1 VSSSR
6 TSAIDVPILVPGKA
20 PRIGRTLLPWLML
33 TLLAGALAAVGGSLL
48 SAGPV
53 HARRARTPAYGARVK
68 LPAAASLAVSRGLGA
83 DLAGYRLVRAPGGFL
98 ARNPRQRLTASFGAR
113 GATVSARDGAH
124 ASIALQAIGSSGA
137 ALHAVGSAQPL
148 ARSNRVEYRRGGATE
163 WFANGPAGVEQ
174 GFTLANAP
182 SGAADGA
189 LTLEL
194 RLSGTLTARP
204 SAAGGLVLTDAGG
217 KAVLRYGE
225 LSVSDARGKALPA
238 RMTLAHGRLLISVD
252 TRGARYPLTVD
263 PLMSVAE
270 LYASAGKEEEELG
283 YSVAA
288 SGHTVVAGAP
298 AATVG
303 GHKSAGAAYVFTEG
317 PSGWSSSTQAAELL
331 PSTSEEDAEFGHSVA
346 ISGKTIVVGSPRA
359 TAIGPDNG
367 AAFVFSEPTAAGGW
381 SSTAVQHQAAVL
393 WDTEDQAFPEF
404 GKSVAIVGETIVVG
418 SPSYVNYI
426 YKQTT
431 FREHPQVGAAFIFV
445 QPAGGWSSKAQ
456 QYQSFTLMET
466 EKEYVEYEE
475 DDFFGASV
483 AIDETGGE
491 QTVVV
496 TASDAKVEGHF
507 QQGAAFIFNRP
518 NAGWTGSPLESSPG
532 ATLTNSN
539 GVAHE
544 KLGEASGKGLFG
556 LESQT
561 VAISGNEIVV
571 GAPEAKD
578 GSNEYEGAAY
588 VFAEPA
594 GGWEAERAQ
603 YQAAKLLPADGK
615 ADSLFGK
622 SVAAESPTVMVGSAG
637 NGYVYS
643 MPAGGW
649 SGEPHQGSEL
659 EGFVSSVSLVPGYA
673 MVGEL
678 GRKPPKETGH
688 TLQGDVEVIPLGPI
702 VTTGSTSATTTSAAT
717 IEGSVAPN
725 RDAVSMCVFQ
735 YGTSA
740 AYGAEVPC
748 AQNVAGEGSTPTTV
762 TAALTGLTPN
772 TTYHYRVIATNA
784 DGTSYGLD
792 RTFTTSHVGEQV
804 ENKEEPSPG
813 KPAEE
818 PSKTGT
824 TTTGTSSTT
833 TASVAPAAVSQLSP
847 VLACTTAQ
855 VALINVVTQGSH
867 VLITGAARLVLAGKR
882 VSIKFLATGK
892 TVASATIAANGTF
905 SASAPLPPAKLRET
919 NRARYEASVGS
930 LHSLNLK
937 LDRRMYMVSATRSGT
952 HVLLSGY
959 VTGSFKAGTK
969 VKILLRVTCSKEE
982 VIANVKLTSTGKFSA
997 TVPAPIGATSQIAV
1011 YRATT
1016 TVLKDGHPEPTFTLP
1031 TPPSG

>member
-1 VSSSR
+1 MSNGQS
-6 TSAIDVPILVPGKA
+6 SAIDVPIAVPAAA
-20 PRIGRTLLPWLML
+20 PRLGRAPLVWLTLA
-33 TLLAGALAAVGGSLL
+33 LLAGAVAAAGASLAE
-48 SAGPV
+48 GPV
-53 HARRARTPAYGARVK
+53 HARRASAPAPMTHVR
-68 LPAAASLAVSRGLGA
+68 LPAGASLAVSRGLGA
-83 DLAGYRLVRAPGGFL
+83 DLAGYRLVGRASGGFL
-98 ARNPRQRLTASFGAR
+98 ARNPQQGLTASFGAR
-113 GATVSARDGAH
+113 GATVSTRGGAH
-124 ASIALQAIGSSGA
+124 ASIALQAIGSSGVALRPVA
-137 ALHAVGSAQPL
+137 AAQPL
-148 ARSNRVEYRRGGATE
+148 ARSNRVEYRRGAATE

-174 GFTLANAP
+174 GFTLASAP
-182 SGAADGA
+182 SGAGDGA
-189 LTLEL
+189 LTLAL

-204 SAAGGLVLTDAGG
+204 GASGGLVLTGAGG
-217 KAVLRYGE
+217 KAVLRYGD
-225 LSVSDARGKALPA
+225 LSVSDARGRALPA

-270 LYASAGKEEEELG
+270 LYASSGAEEEELG

-288 SGHTVVAGAP
+288 SGKTVVAGAP
-298 AATVG
+298 NATVG

-317 PSGWSSSTQAAELL
+317 PSGWSTSTQAAELL
-331 PSTSEEDAEFGHSVA
+331 PSTSEESAQFGHSVA
-346 ISGKTIVVGSPRA
+346 ISGKTIVVGSPDA

-367 AAFVFSEPTAAGGW
+367 AAYVFSEPVGGW
-381 SSTAVQHQAAVL
+381 SSASVQHQTAAL
-393 WDTEDQAFPEF
+393 WDSEDQAFPEF

-418 SPSYVNYI
+418 SPSYVNYL
-426 YKQTT
+426 YRQTT

-445 QPAGGWSSKAQ
+445 QPPGGWSAKAQ

-466 EKEYVEYEE
+466 EKEYLEYEE

-483 AIDETGGE
+483 AIGETGGE

-507 QQGAAFIFNRP
+507 QQGAVFVFNRP
-518 NAGWTGSPLESSPG
+518 KAGWTGSPLESSPG
-532 ATLTNSN
+532 ATLTNSD

-544 KLGEASGKGLFG
+544 KLGEASGKGILG
-556 LESQT
+556 LAGQT
-561 VAISGNEIVV
+561 VAISGSEIVV
-571 GAPEAKD
+571 GAPEAQD

-594 GGWEAERAQ
+594 GGWESERAQ
-603 YQAAKLLPADGK
+603 HQAAKLLPADGK
-615 ADSLFGK
+615 ADSEFGK
-622 SVAAESPTVMVGSAG
+622 SVAAENPTVMVGSAG

-659 EGFVSSVSLVPGYA
+659 EGYVSSVALVPGYA
-673 MVGEL
+673 LVGEL

-688 TLQGDVEVIPLGPI
+688 SLQGDVEVIPLGPI
-702 VTTGSTSATTTSAAT
+702 VATGSTSATTASSAT
-717 IEGSVAPN
+717 VEGSVAPN
-725 RDAVSMCVFQ
+725 RNAVSMCVFQ

-740 AYGAEVPC
+740 TYGAEVSC
-748 AQNVAGEGSTPTTV
+748 AQSVAGEGSTPTTV
-762 TAALTGLTPN
+762 TAALTGLTPG

-792 RTFTTSHVGEQV
+792 RTFTTSSEAGAPEGEPPV
-804 ENKEEPSPG
+804 VKLS
-813 KPAEE
+813 EE
-818 PSKTGT
+818 PSKT
-824 TTTGTSSTT
+824 STT
-833 TASVAPAAVSQLSP
+833 TPGTTPQSTAAPPPAVAPALAPQLSP
-847 VLACTTAQ
+847 ALACTTAQ
-855 VALINVVTQGSH
+855 LALINVVTNGSH

-882 VSIKFLATGK
+882 VSIRFLATGK
-892 TVASATIAANGTF
+892 TVASATIAADGTF
-905 SASAPLPPAKLRET
+905 SASAPLPPAKVRET
-919 NRARYEASVGS
+919 NRARYEAIVGS

-937 LDRRMYMVSATRSGT
+937 LDRRMYMVSATRSGA

-982 VIANVKLTSTGKFSA
+982 VIAKVKLTRSGRFSA
-997 TVPAPIGATSQIAV
+997 TVRAPSAAASQIAV

>member
-1 VSSSR
+1 M
-6 TSAIDVPILVPGKA
+6 P
-20 PRIGRTLLPWLML
+20 
-33 TLLAGALAAVGGSLL
+33 
-48 SAGPV
+48 
-53 HARRARTPAYGARVK
+53 ARRASGPASRTQVQ
-68 LPAAASLAVSRGLGA
+68 LPAAATLAVSRGLGA
-83 DLAGYRLVRAPGGFL
+83 DLAAYRLVRAPGGFL

-113 GATVSARDGAH
+113 GATVSTRDGAH
-124 ASIALQAIGSSGA
+124 ASIALRAIGSAG
-137 ALHAVGSAQPL
+137 ALHPVGTAQPL
-148 ARSNRVEYRRGGATE
+148 AHSNRVEYRRGAATE

-174 GFTLANAP
+174 GFTVASAP
-182 SGAADGA
+182 SGGADGA
-189 LTLEL
+189 LTLAL
-194 RLSGTLTARP
+194 GLSGTLTARP
-204 SAAGGLVLTDAGG
+204 GTAGGLVLSGVGG
-217 KAVLRYGE
+217 KAALRYGD
-225 LSVSDARGKALPA
+225 LSVSDASGKALPA
-238 RMTLAHGRLLISVD
+238 RMTVAHGRLLISVD

-270 LYASAGKEEEELG
+270 LYASPATENEELG

-288 SGHTVVAGAP
+288 SGNTVVAGAP

-331 PSTSEEDAEFGHSVA
+331 PSTSEESAEFGHSVA

-367 AAFVFSEPTAAGGW
+367 AAYVFSEPTGPGGW
-381 SSTAVQHQAAVL
+381 SSAAVQHQAAVL
-393 WDTEDQAFPEF
+393 WDTEDQVYPEF

-418 SPSYVNYI
+418 SPSYVNYV
-426 YKQTT
+426 YKPT
-431 FREHPQVGAAFIFV
+431 FKEHPATGAAFVFV
-445 QPAGGWSSKAQ
+445 QPTGGWSAKAQ

-466 EKEYVEYEE
+466 EKEYLEYEE
-475 DDFFGASV
+475 EDFFGASV
-483 AIDETGGE
+483 AIDETDGE

-496 TASDAKVEGHF
+496 TASDAKVGENYE
-507 QQGAAFIFNRP
+507 QGAAFIFNRP
-518 NAGWTGSPLESSPG
+518 KAGWTGNPLESSPG

-539 GVAHE
+539 GVAYE
-544 KLGEASGKGLFG
+544 KLGQASGKGAFG
-556 LESQT
+556 AESQT

-571 GAPEAKD
+571 GAPEAQD
-578 GSNEYEGAAY
+578 GVNAYEGAAY
-588 VFAEPA
+588 VFTEPA
-594 GGWEAERAQ
+594 GGWEAQAAQ
-603 YQAAKLLPADGK
+603 HQAAKLLPADGK
-615 ADSLFGK
+615 ADSEFGK
-622 SVAAESPTVMVGSAG
+622 TVAAETPIVMVGSAG

-659 EGFVSSVSLVPGYA
+659 EGYVSSVALVPGYA
-673 MVGEL
+673 LVGEL
-678 GRKPPKETGH
+678 GRKPPKETGDS
-688 TLQGDVEVIPLGPI
+688 LQGAVEVIPLGPI
-702 VTTGSTSATTTSAAT
+702 VTTGSTSTTTTSSAT
-717 IEGSVAPN
+717 VEGSVAPN
-725 RDAVSMCVFQ
+725 RNAVSMCVFQ

-748 AQNVAGEGSTPTTV
+748 AQAVAGEGSIPTTV
-762 TAALTGLTPN
+762 TAVLTGLTPD

-792 RTFTTSHVGEQV
+792 RTFTTSSAE
-804 ENKEEPSPG
+804 EPEKAKEEPPN
-813 KPAEE
+813 
-818 PSKTGT
+818 TGT
-824 TTTGTSSTT
+824 TMTATTSTT
-833 TASVAPAAVSQLSP
+833 PGVPSSPAVVSTVGPQISP
-847 VLACTTAQ
+847 ALACSTAQ

-892 TVASATIAANGTF
+892 IVASATIAADGTF
-905 SASAPLPPAKLRET
+905 SASAPLPPAKIRET
-919 NRARYEASVGS
+919 NLARYEASVGS

-937 LDRRMYMVSATRSGT
+937 LDRRMYMVSATRSGA

-959 VTGSFKAGTK
+959 VTGSFKAGSE

-982 VIANVKLTSTGKFSA
+982 VIAKVKLTRSGKFSA
-997 TVPAPIGATSQIAV
+997 TVPAPSAAASQIAV

-1016 TVLKDGHPEPTFTLP
+1016 SVLKDGHPERTFTLP

>member
-1 VSSSR
+1 MSNGQS
-6 TSAIDVPILVPGKA
+6 SAIDIPIAMPGGA
-20 PRIGRTLLPWLML
+20 PRVGRTPLLWLIL
-33 TLLAGALAAVGGSLL
+33 ALLAGAVAAVGASL
-48 SAGPV
+48 AEGPV
-53 HARRARTPAYGARVK
+53 HARRATAPAPKTHVR
-68 LPAAASLAVSRGLGA
+68 LPAGASLAVSRGLGA
-83 DLAGYRLVRAPGGFL
+83 DLAGYRLVRVPGGFL
-98 ARNPRQRLTASFGAR
+98 ARNPRQRLTASFGSR
-113 GATVSARDGAH
+113 GATVSTRAGAH
-124 ASIALQAIGSSGA
+124 ASIALQAIGSPGA
-137 ALHAVGSAQPL
+137 ALRPVAAAQPL
-148 ARSNRVEYRRGGATE
+148 ARNNRVEYRRGGATE

-174 GFTLANAP
+174 GFTLASAP
-182 SGAADGA
+182 SGAADGT
-189 LTLEL
+189 LTLAL
-194 RLSGTLTARP
+194 GLSGTLTARP
-204 SAAGGLVLTDAGG
+204 GAGGGLVLSGAGG
-217 KAVLRYGE
+217 TAVLHYGD
-225 LSVSDARGKALPA
+225 LSVSDARGRALPA
-238 RMTLAHGRLLISVD
+238 RMTAAHGRLLISVD

-270 LYASAGKEEEELG
+270 LYASPGAEEEELG

-288 SGHTVVAGAP
+288 SGKTVVAGAP
-298 AATVG
+298 NATVG

-317 PSGWSSSTQAAELL
+317 ASGWSSSTQAAELL
-331 PSTSEEDAEFGHSVA
+331 PSTSEESALFGHSVA
-346 ISGKTIVVGSPRA
+346 ISGKTIVVGA
-359 TAIGPDNG
+359 PDASDTETYSG
-367 AAFVFSEPTAAGGW
+367 AAYVFSEPAGGW
-381 SSTAVQHQAAVL
+381 ASASVQHQAAEL
-393 WDTEDQAFPEF
+393 GDSENEIYPEF

-418 SPSYVNYI
+418 SPSYVNYT
-426 YKQTT
+426 YKRT
-431 FREHPQVGAAFIFV
+431 FKEHPETGAAFIFV
-445 QPAGGWSSKAQ
+445 QPAGGWSAKAQ
-456 QYQSFTLMET
+456 QTQSFTLMET

-475 DDFFGASV
+475 EDFFGASV

-496 TASDAKVEGHF
+496 TAPDAKVEGHF
-507 QQGAAFIFNRP
+507 KQGAAFIFNRP
-518 NAGWTGSPLESSPG
+518 KAGWTGSPLESNPG

-539 GVAHE
+539 GVEDE
-544 KLGEASGKGLFG
+544 KLGEASGKGLFS

-561 VAISGNEIVV
+561 VAISGNEIVI

-578 GSNEYEGAAY
+578 GSTEYEGAAY
-588 VFAEPA
+588 VFSEPA
-594 GGWEAERAQ
+594 GGWEAEPSQ
-603 YQAAKLLPADGK
+603 HQAAKLLPADGK
-615 ADSLFGK
+615 ADSLFGR

-659 EGFVSSVSLVPGYA
+659 EGYVSSVALVPGYA
-673 MVGEL
+673 LVGEF

-702 VTTGSTSATTTSAAT
+702 VTTGSTSSTTTSSAT

-725 RDAVSMCVFQ
+725 RNAVSMCVFQ

-748 AQNVAGEGSTPTTV
+748 AQSVAGEGLSPTTV

-792 RTFTTSHVGEQV
+792 KTFTTSSV
-804 ENKEEPSPG
+804 EPPAEKPKEEP
-813 KPAEE
+813 PAEKKEE
-818 PSKTGT
+818 PAKTST
-824 TTTGTSSTT
+824 TTTGPTSTSTG
-833 TASVAPAAVSQLSP
+833 APAPAVTPVVVPQLSAA
-847 VLACTTAQ
+847 LACTTAQ

-892 TVASATIAANGTF
+892 VVASATIASDGTF
-905 SASAPLPPAKLRET
+905 SATAPLPPAKVRET

-937 LDRRMYMVSATRSGT
+937 LDRRMYMASATRSGA

-982 VIANVKLTSTGKFSA
+982 VIANVKLTRSGKFSA
-997 TVPAPIGATSQIAV
+997 TVPAPSAAASQIAV

>member
-1 VSSSR
+1 MSSSR
-6 TSAIDVPILVPGKA
+6 TSTIDVPIVA
-20 PRIGRTLLPWLML
+20 PAGAHRVGRAPLLWLTLA
-33 TLLAGALAAVGGSLL
+33 LLAGAVAAIGASLAEGPAHAPRVIGPASKAHVRLAA
-48 SAGPV
+48 
-53 HARRARTPAYGARVK
+53 GAT
-68 LPAAASLAVSRGLGA
+68 LAVSRGLGA

-98 ARNPRQRLTASFGAR
+98 ARNPRQHLTASFAAR
-113 GATVSARDGAH
+113 GATVSTHDGAH
-124 ASIALQAIGSSGA
+124 ASIALQAIGSGA
-137 ALHAVGSAQPL
+137 ALHPVGIARPL
-148 ARSNRVEYRRGGATE
+148 ARANRVEYRRGGATE
-163 WFANGPAGVEQ
+163 WFANGPAGIEQ
-174 GFTLANAP
+174 GFTLPSAP
-182 SGAADGA
+182 SGTVGGA

-194 RLSGTLTARP
+194 GLSGTLTARP
-204 SAAGGLVLTDAGG
+204 SAGGGLVLTGAGG

-225 LSVSDARGKALPA
+225 LSVSDARGKALAA
-238 RMTLAHGRLLISVD
+238 RMTVAHGRLLIRVD

-270 LYASAGKEEEELG
+270 LYAASGKEEEELG

-303 GHKSAGAAYVFTEG
+303 GHESAGAAYVFTEG
-317 PSGWSSSTQAAELL
+317 PSGWSTSTQAAELL
-331 PSTSEEDAEFGHSVA
+331 PSTSEENAEFGHSVA

-367 AAFVFSEPTAAGGW
+367 AAFVFSEPTGAGGW
-381 SSTAVQHQAAVL
+381 SSAAVQHQAAVL

-445 QPAGGWSSKAQ
+445 QPAGGWSAKAQ

-483 AIDETGGE
+483 AIDETDGE

-496 TASDAKVEGHF
+496 TASDAKVSGHY

-518 NAGWTGSPLESSPG
+518 TGGWTGSPLESSPG
-532 ATLTNSN
+532 ATLTNSD
-539 GVAHE
+539 GVEHE
-544 KLGEASGKGLFG
+544 KLGEASGKGAFG

-571 GAPEAKD
+571 GAPEAQD
-578 GSNEYEGAAY
+578 GANAYEGAAY

-594 GGWEAERAQ
+594 GGWEVQRAQ

-622 SVAAESPTVMVGSAG
+622 SVAAENPTVMVGSAG

-702 VTTGSTSATTTSAAT
+702 VATGSTSAITTSAAT

-748 AQNVAGEGSTPTTV
+748 AQEVAGEASTPTTV
-762 TAALTGLTPN
+762 TAGLTGLAPN

-792 RTFTTSHVGEQV
+792 KTFTTPSV
-804 ENKEEPSPG
+804 EAPAEKPAE

-818 PSKTGT
+818 APKT
-824 TTTGTSSTT
+824 STT
-833 TASVAPAAVSQLSP
+833 TIGTASTTTSSAAPAAVSQLSP
-847 VLACTTAQ
+847 ALACTTAQ

-892 TVASATIAANGTF
+892 IVASATIAANGTF
-905 SASAPLPPAKLRET
+905 TASAPLPPAKLRET

-937 LDRRMYMVSATRSGT
+937 LDRRMYMVSATRSGA

-959 VTGSFKAGTK
+959 VTGSFKAGTE

-982 VIANVKLTSTGKFSA
+982 VIDKVKLTRSGKFSA
-997 TVPAPIGATSQIAV
+997 TVPAPSAATSQIAV

-1016 TVLKDGHPEPTFTLP
+1016 SVLKDGHPEPTFTLP